1 MNIIT
6 PQTVPSTTD
15 RFVVLTEGDL
25 QRLRAI
31 TAEVITAIHGFAG
44 QVKAQAQLLKAAG
57 FKEQASRAYDTQRRL
72 LIKATALGKSQYAL
86 KHQALRNTEVVEY
99 FNAADISLVQTS
111 TLPSASVEYRSKAW
125 LAVTAVLQE
134 VAPDY
139 MMKEGTGEECALQ
152 AIRDLAA
159 GTYKQPKQDA

>member
-6 PQTVPSTTD
+6 PQTVPSSAN
-15 RFVVLTEGDL
+15 RLVVLTEGDL

-31 TAEVITAIHGFAG
+31 TAEVITAIHGIAG
-44 QVKAQAQLLKAAG
+44 QVKAQAQMLKAAG
-57 FKEQASRAYDTQRRL
+57 FKEQASRAYDMQRKL
-72 LIKATALGKSQYAL
+72 LAKATALGKSQYAL
-86 KHQALRNTEVVEY
+86 KHQSLRNAEVVEY

-111 TLPSASVEYRSKAW
+111 TLPGTGVESRSEAW
-125 LAVTAVLQE
+125 LAVTDVLQE

-139 MMKEGTGEECALQ
+139 MLKEGTGLECALQ

-159 GTYKQPKQDA
+159 GTYKQPGQNA